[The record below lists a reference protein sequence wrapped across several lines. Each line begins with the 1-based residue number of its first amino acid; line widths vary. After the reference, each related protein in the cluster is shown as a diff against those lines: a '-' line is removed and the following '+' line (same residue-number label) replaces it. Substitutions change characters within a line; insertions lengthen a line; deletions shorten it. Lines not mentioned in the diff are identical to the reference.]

1 MTAPRFH
8 NCYQDEE
15 PGLSPK
21 STRLVFKAAIF
32 HGSGHDELQRIRIGS
47 DDEGKWDVLWL
58 SADWGEGTVPLAWVA
73 KGTLRGRA
81 LWTGLVHAWFL
92 GASSAKTPMRLP
104 TMSTPLRITPC
115 WTKPPSRPSSSKSG
129 LRRKRTK
136 PKEPNE
142 GPLRRGP

>member
-1 MTAPRFH
+1 MTEPRFH

-21 STRLVFKAAIF
+21 FTRLVFKAAIF

-81 LWTGLVHAWFL
+81 LWTGLVHAWFQGSKL
-92 GASSAKTPMRLP
+92 GQDADAPPYDEYAFADHALLDEAAVQAIVEQVWP
-104 TMSTPLRITPC
+104 TEEEDET
-115 WTKPPSRPSSSKSG
+115 
-129 LRRKRTK
+129 
-136 PKEPNE
+136 EE
-142 GPLRRGP
+142 GE

>member
-58 SADWGEGTVPLAWVA
+58 SADWGEGTVPLAWVV

-81 LWTGLVHAWFL
+81 LWTGLVRAWFL
-92 GASSAKTPMRLP
+92 GSKLGQDADAPPYDEYTAADHALLDEAAVQAIVEQVWP
-104 TMSTPLRITPC
+104 TEDEDET
-115 WTKPPSRPSSSKSG
+115 
-129 LRRKRTK
+129 
-136 PKEPNE
+136 EE
-142 GPLRRGP
+142 GE

>member
-47 DDEGKWDVLWL
+47 DDKGKWDVLWL

-81 LWTGLVHAWFL
+81 LWSGLVHAWFL
-92 GASSAKTPMRLP
+92 GSKLGQDADVPPYDEYTSADHALLDEASVQAIVEQVWPAEEEDET
-104 TMSTPLRITPC
+104 
-115 WTKPPSRPSSSKSG
+115 
-129 LRRKRTK
+129 
-136 PKEPNE
+136 E
-142 GPLRRGP
+142 GAE